1 MIDIL
6 IGLEEVHPLGA
17 GERVFVDRLK
27 EGLSETLAGEEFPIN
42 DVLRVNSAP
51 NKSIVVYLVHT
62 TLEYPKHSN
71 FFFNLYSLGGRG
83 LTSSAPNSL
92 AHGLY

>member
-17 GERVFVDRLK
+17 EERVFVDRLK

-42 DVLRVNSAP
+42 DVLGVNATP
-51 NKSIVVYLVHT
+51 RKSIVAYLVHT
-62 TLEYPKHSN
+62 TLEYPEHSN
-71 FFFNLYSLGGRG
+71 LFLNLYSLGGRG
-83 LTSSAPNSL
+83 LTSIASSSL